1 MRPTSPFATSASSLQ
16 WNYVCNEKDLDF
28 HNYPPGQTLCYD
40 DPPYTQSVA
49 PTSVNVRGRLPDC
62 TVQSKA
68 GYDTE
73 PTESK
78 AEATLVVSLTLPD
91 GLKHH
96 KHYLARDSEALT
108 LRASIEPRSRAVKV
122 RPIPLG
128 YVPGSPFAPEQS
140 GNVPSITVRLLTT
153 TCVDDYASGYALA
166 VYFECR
172 VLFPIQFV
180 CCHALQSM

>member
-122 RPIPLG
+122 RPILLG
-128 YVPGSPFAPEQS
+128 CVPGSPFA
-140 GNVPSITVRLLTT
+140 
-153 TCVDDYASGYALA
+153 
-166 VYFECR
+166 
-172 VLFPIQFV
+172 
-180 CCHALQSM
+180 

>member
-1 MRPTSPFATSASSLQ
+1 MLLLTGNIAPHKQLANGTQVELHSLTWPSNAPVQ
-16 WNYVCNEKDLDF
+16 FYLTLLACAL
-28 HNYPPGQTLCYD
+28 PGEEVFVD
-40 DPPYTQSVA
+40 IA

-73 PTESK
+73 STESK

-122 RPIPLG
+122 RPILLG
-128 YVPGSPFAPEQS
+128 CVPGSPFA
-140 GNVPSITVRLLTT
+140 
-153 TCVDDYASGYALA
+153 
-166 VYFECR
+166 
-172 VLFPIQFV
+172 
-180 CCHALQSM
+180 